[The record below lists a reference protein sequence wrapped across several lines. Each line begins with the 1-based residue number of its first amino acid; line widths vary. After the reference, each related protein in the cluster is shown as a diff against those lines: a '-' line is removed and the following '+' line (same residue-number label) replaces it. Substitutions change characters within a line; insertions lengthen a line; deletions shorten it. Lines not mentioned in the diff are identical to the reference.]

1 MQKKTMLALS
11 AALMIG
17 AAPAAIAQVG
27 TTGEAGAGQA
37 PGAMQ
42 QAPGTVMP
50 LERMPPA
57 NVDAMPQIETRAALD
72 EERVRELLEARG
84 VTGIED
90 LERTDDGFFT
100 ASATWYGEDV
110 DLRIDGVTGVI
121 VEPERLNED
130 QIAYLLEEEG
140 FSEVSD
146 IEREGEVYTATAER
160 DDSEYRVR
168 VDARTGAVIE
178 EEGA

>member
-1 MQKKTMLALS
+1 MQKKTLIALS

-37 PGAMQ
+37 PGMQ
-42 QAPGTVMP
+42 QPGTVMP

-57 NVDAMPQIETRAALD
+57 TIEAAPQIDTQATID

-84 VTGIED
+84 VTDVED
-90 LERTDDGFFT
+90 LERGDDGFYT

-110 DLRIDGVTGVI
+110 DLRIDGVSGVI

-130 QIAYLLEEEG
+130 QIAYVLEEEG

-146 IEREGEVYTATAER
+146 IEREGEFYTATAER

-178 EEGA
+178 EEEA